1 MIYKSFGDIKLSA
14 LGLGTMRLP
23 TIDGD
28 NGRIDIETTKK
39 MVKYAMDAGINYY
52 DTAWMYHKGTSEL
65 AIGEVLKDYPRESFY
80 LASKF
85 PGFGKDKLSKVEE
98 IFETQLK
105 KCQVEYFDFYL
116 FHNVCEDNI
125 DGYLDPAY
133 GIYDYL
139 MKQKENGRIRHLGF
153 STHGSLDTMKRF
165 LDAYGKDMEFCQIQ
179 LNYLDYKL
187 QDAKAKLE
195 LVAKYNIP
203 IWVMEP
209 VRGGRLA
216 ALEKDDE
223 ETLKA
228 LRPDCSIPEWAFRF
242 LQGFEAVTVTLSGMS
257 NMDQLTENI
266 KTFCEE
272 KPLNENEFKVIMEI
286 VDRMIEKSAVPCTSC
301 RYCVEKC
308 PKSIDIPA
316 VIAAYN
322 EYFKNQDKDFLMALD
337 KEKGPAACIACRQCE
352 KLCPQGIKISEVM
365 KKAAAIIG

>member
-23 TIDGD
+23 VLDGD
-28 NGRIDIETTKK
+28 NSKIDMETTKK
-39 MVKYAMDAGINYY
+39 MVKYAFDSGINYF
-52 DTAWMYHKGTSEL
+52 DTAWMYHKGNSEL
-65 AIGEVLKDYPRESFY
+65 VIGEVLKEYPRDSFY

-85 PGFGKDKLSKVEE
+85 PGFGKDNLSKVEE
-98 IFETQLK
+98 IFERQLE

-125 DGYLDPAY
+125 DGYLDPKY

-139 MKQKENGRIRHLGF
+139 MKQKELGRIKHLGF

-195 LVAKYNIP
+195 LIAKYDLP
-203 IWVMEP
+203 VWVMEP

-216 ALEKDDE
+216 TLEESDAE
-223 ETLKA
+223 ILRS
-228 LRPDCSIPEWAFRF
+228 LRPDHTVPEWAFRF
-242 LQGFEAVTVTLSGMS
+242 LQSFPTVTMTLSGMS
-257 NMDQLTENI
+257 NMAQLEENVN
-266 KTFCEE
+266 TFCEE
-272 KPLNENEFKVIMEI
+272 LPLNEKEFSAVLGI
-286 VDRMIEKSAVPCTSC
+286 VDKMIEKSTVPCTAC

-308 PKSIDIPA
+308 PRSIDIPA
-316 VIAAYN
+316 VLAAYN
-322 EYFKNQDKDFLMALD
+322 EYIKTQDKDFLTALD
-337 KEKGPAACIACRQCE
+337 KEKGPNSCIACRQCE
-352 KLCPQGIKISEVM
+352 RLCPQGIKISEVM
-365 KKAAAIIG
+365 KKISGIIG

>member
-1 MIYKSFGDIKLSA
+1 MIYKNFGDIKLSA
-14 LGLGTMRLP
+14 LGVGTMRLP

-28 NGRIDIETTKK
+28 NSKIDIEHTKR
-39 MVKYAMDAGINYY
+39 MVKYAIDSGVNYF
-52 DTAWMYHKGTSEL
+52 DTAWMYHKGNSEL
-65 AIGEVLKDYPRESFY
+65 AIGEVLKDYPRDSFY

-85 PGFGKDKLSKVEE
+85 PGFGKDNLSKVKE
-98 IFETQLK
+98 IFERQLE

-125 DGYLDPAY
+125 DGYLEPKY

-139 MKQKENGRIRHLGF
+139 MEQKRNGRIRHLGF
-153 STHGSLDTMKRF
+153 STHGSLETMKRF

-195 LVAKYNIP
+195 LVAKYDLP

-216 ALEKDDE
+216 ALEE
-223 ETLKA
+223 EDAAILKG
-228 LRPDCSIPEWAFRF
+228 LRPDHSIPEWCFRF
-242 LQGFEAVTVTLSGMS
+242 LQNFPQVTMTLSGMS

-272 KPLNENEFKVIMEI
+272 KPLNEEEFGAVMGI
-286 VDRMIEKSAVPCTSC
+286 VDKMIARSAVPCTSC
-301 RYCVEKC
+301 RYCVDKC
-308 PKSIDIPA
+308 PRGLDIP
-316 VIAAYN
+316 VIISAYN
-322 EYFKNQDKDFLMALD
+322 EYFKTQDKDFILDLD
-337 KEKGPAACIACRQCE
+337 KEKGPATCIACRQCE
-352 KLCPQGIKISEVM
+352 RLCPQGIKISGVM
-365 KKAAAIIG
+365 SKIASLI